1 MKEINYQSDFKLF
14 EKGDL
19 HTAPF
24 EFEYRTAFSK
34 PYKVS
39 CIDGVYT
46 NCKLTDDGRL
56 MVVFDNHGL
65 RPGLL
70 RCLRKYYLT
79 DKDYHDGVCHLMS
92 DENTD
97 IMLTVG
103 KTDCV
108 QAETE
113 LPPHYQQGEQGSKGD
128 KGDRG
133 LQGETGPQGNTGPK
147 GDPGNDGK
155 DLTWESMTDE
165 QREELMGKVVEEV
178 KEGLVTAT
186 EVTDIENVL

>member
-39 CIDGVYT
+39 HADGVFT
-46 NCKLTDDGRL
+46 NCKLTEDGRL

-79 DKDYHDGVCHLMS
+79 DKDYHNGICHLVS
-92 DENTD
+92 DESTD
-97 IMLTVG
+97 VMLTTG

-108 QAETE
+108 QVEIE
-113 LPPHYQQGEQGSKGD
+113 LPPHYQQGE
-128 KGDRG
+128 
-133 LQGETGPQGNTGPK
+133 P
-147 GDPGNDGK
+147 GK

-165 QREELMGKVVEEV
+165 QREELTGKVVEEV
-178 KEGLVTAT
+178 QEGMITAI
-186 EVTDIENVL
+186 EVTDLENIL

>member
-1 MKEINYQSDFKLF
+1 MKEINYKSDFKLF

-39 CIDGVYT
+39 CVDGVYT
-46 NCKLTDDGRL
+46 NCKLMEDGRL

-79 DKDYHDGVCHLMS
+79 DKDYHDGICNLVS
-92 DENTD
+92 DEHTD
-97 IMLTVG
+97 VMLTTG

-108 QAETE
+108 QVEIE
-113 LPPHYQQGEQGSKGD
+113 LPPHYQQGEPGTP
-128 KGDRG
+128 
-133 LQGETGPQGNTGPK
+133 GE
-147 GDPGNDGK
+147 PGQ
-155 DLTWESMTDE
+155 DLTWENMTPE
-165 QREELMGKVVEEV
+165 QREELTSKVVEEV

-186 EVTDIENVL
+186 EVTDVESIL

>member
-1 MKEINYQSDFKLF
+1 MIMKEINYKSDFKLF

-39 CIDGVYT
+39 FLDGVYT
-46 NCKLTDDGRL
+46 NCKLLDDGRL

-65 RPGLL
+65 HPGLL
-70 RCLRKYYLT
+70 RCLRKFYLT
-79 DKDYHDGVCHLMS
+79 DKDYHDGICLLVS
-92 DENTD
+92 DESTD
-97 IMLTVG
+97 VRLTVG

-108 QAETE
+108 QVEIE
-113 LPPHYQQGEQGSKGD
+113 LPPHYQQGEPG
-128 KGDRG
+128 
-133 LQGETGPQGNTGPK
+133 TP
-147 GDPGNDGK
+147 GDPGEDGK
-155 DLTWESMTDE
+155 DMTWESMTDE
-165 QREELMGKVVEEV
+165 QRAELTGKVVEEV
-178 KEGLVTAT
+178 KEELITAV